1 MEEDPLSHSNAS
13 GAKWA
18 GHERSPIPVT
28 EKRRGAS
35 FWSALFFR
43 CQWTFLFVLHV
54 SCDARMFLFW
64 RSFTSFIFDWE
75 RRHDVRFASSSYYA
89 FGFFYVRGIRLCPPL
104 DLGFSV
110 VLGLSTFAVSVTP
123 PVLCAWRSTCSRY
136 DKGWFRGKE
145 VVVLGS
151 TYGQPLR
158 VPGDPEVDHFSAN
171 QGQTLVLKW
180 VGIVRFSAD
189 WFGGH
194 NIC

>member
-1 MEEDPLSHSNAS
+1 MGGTRKIPHSCHRKKAWRFFLICIVFQMSVNFPFCSSCQLWCTDVFILAIVYEFYFRLR
-13 GAKWA
+13 A
-18 GHERSPIPVT
+18 ETRRSIC
-28 EKRRGAS
+28 E
-35 FWSALFFR
+35 
-43 CQWTFLFVLHV
+43 FLLLRLRVLL
-54 SCDARMFLFW
+54 CW
-64 RSFTSFIFDWE
+64 
-75 RRHDVRFASSSYYA
+75 
-89 FGFFYVRGIRLCPPL
+89 GIRLCPPL